1 MTHIKTLVAAITGLS
16 FLSASAFGQTY
27 TKNQIGMAM
36 MRTNTIAL
44 DHGKIK
50 SGYNSVW
57 AHLRG
62 DFRMSEVNP
71 ELVRRHESKFVSSSA
86 YFKRT
91 IERSRPYMYHISNEV
106 AKRNMPAEIALLPF
120 IESAYVTKAKS
131 HVGAS
136 GLWQFMPATGRHYGL
151 EQTPMYDGRHDI
163 YAATDA
169 ALNYLQYLHGL
180 FGDWSLALAAYNWGE
195 GNVGRAVN
203 RARAQGLEPVY
214 ENLRMPNETRNY
226 VPKLLA
232 VRNIVNNPEYFG
244 MSFADLDNKPFFKAV
259 DIDQPIDLSA
269 AVRLA
274 NISQAEFDA
283 LNPAFKSPVYIPKTG
298 RKLLLPATA
307 IATFERNYKKADRA
321 SLLSWDV
328 YTPYADT
335 TLSSIA
341 AETGMS
347 TAELKRLNGLSK
359 ENVAAGRSLLI
370 AKNRFSGSPAAVPA
384 NFAALDA
391 DINPNDNKLQT
402 VPNLNIAVTETTFKP
417 SRQTVDIQTASAAQ
431 PAPDTLR
438 PPVQTAAVDFTKQ
451 TAQAAAPAVTNQP
464 VASVPAAPSTDEVE
478 DRIRQLASASA
489 SQNAPQPATAAM
501 ADGGN
506 NELLMTFVQES
517 GLSENSDTVTVADSS
532 PNQLENEQAAQ
543 EAAERSR
550 QAKLA
555 AERAKQQKQAA
566 EARALAAAKNSGTPT
581 THKVG
586 SGDTLFNIAKRYD
599 MNVADLIASNNI
611 KGNTIHTG
619 QILKVAAA
627 KGKQTAKASVQPV
640 SYTVRQG
647 DTLTDIARRFN
658 VNVNDVRRWNNNSS
672 NIRPGQN
679 CKAANHSFPF
689 SDGLCHTTGRLK
701 TFTTRQNRKD
711 PWHKSPP
718 KSSKPTTS
726 EASSAKRLPKKPPT

>member
-1 MTHIKTLVAAITGLS
+1 M
-16 FLSASAFGQTY
+16 
-27 TKNQIGMAM
+27 
-36 MRTNTIAL
+36 
-44 DHGKIK
+44 
-50 SGYNSVW
+50 
-57 AHLRG
+57 
-62 DFRMSEVNP
+62 
-71 ELVRRHESKFVSSSA
+71 
-86 YFKRT
+86 
-91 IERSRPYMYHISNEV
+91 
-106 AKRNMPAEIALLPF
+106 
-120 IESAYVTKAKS
+120 
-131 HVGAS
+131 
-136 GLWQFMPATGRHYGL
+136 
-151 EQTPMYDGRHDI
+151 
-163 YAATDA
+163 
-169 ALNYLQYLHGL
+169 
-180 FGDWSLALAAYNWGE
+180 
-195 GNVGRAVN
+195 
-203 RARAQGLEPVY
+203 
-214 ENLRMPNETRNY
+214 
-226 VPKLLA
+226 
-232 VRNIVNNPEYFG
+232 
-244 MSFADLDNKPFFKAV
+244 
-259 DIDQPIDLSA
+259 
-269 AVRLA
+269 
-274 NISQAEFDA
+274 
-283 LNPAFKSPVYIPKTG
+283 
-298 RKLLLPATA
+298 
-307 IATFERNYKKADRA
+307 
-321 SLLSWDV
+321 
-328 YTPYADT
+328 
-335 TLSSIA
+335 
-341 AETGMS
+341 
-347 TAELKRLNGLSK
+347 
-359 ENVAAGRSLLI
+359 
-370 AKNRFSGSPAAVPA
+370 
-384 NFAALDA
+384 DA

-451 TAQAAAPAVTNQP
+451 TAQAAAPA
-464 VASVPAAPSTDEVE
+464 APSTDEVE

-489 SQNAPQPATAAM
+489 SQNAPQPATAAV
-501 ADGGN
+501 ADGDN

-532 PNQLENEQAAQ
+532 PNQPENEQAAQ

-679 CKAANHSFPF
+679 IKLQGS
-689 SDGLCHTTGRLK
+689 
-701 TFTTRQNRKD
+701 
-711 PWHKSPP
+711 
-718 KSSKPTTS
+718 
-726 EASSAKRLPKKPPT
+726 

>member
-16 FLSASAFGQTY
+16 FFSAPAFGQTY

-50 SGYNSVW
+50 SGHNSVW

-62 DFRMSEVNP
+62 EFRMSEVNP

-151 EQTPMYDGRHDI
+151 EQTPLYDGRHDI

-274 NISQAEFDA
+274 NISKAEFDA
-283 LNPAFKSPVYIPKTG
+283 LNPAFKSPVYIPKSG

-359 ENVAAGRSLLI
+359 ESVAAGRSLLI

-438 PPVQTAAVDFTKQ
+438 PPVQTVAVDFTKQ
-451 TAQAAAPAVTNQP
+451 TAQTAAPTVTNQP
-464 VASVPAAPSTDEVE
+464 VATAPAAPSTDEIE
-478 DRIRQLASASA
+478 DRIQQLASASA
-489 SQNAPQPATAAM
+489 SQNAPQPATAAV

-566 EARALAAAKNSGTPT
+566 EARASAAAKNSGTPT

-672 NIRPGQN
+672 NIKPGQN
-679 CKAANHSFPF
+679 IKLQGS
-689 SDGLCHTTGRLK
+689 
-701 TFTTRQNRKD
+701 
-711 PWHKSPP
+711 
-718 KSSKPTTS
+718 
-726 EASSAKRLPKKPPT
+726 

>member
-16 FLSASAFGQTY
+16 FFSAPAFGQTY

-50 SGYNSVW
+50 SGHNSVW

-151 EQTPMYDGRHDI
+151 EQTPLYDGRHDI

-359 ENVAAGRSLLI
+359 ESVAAGRSLLI
-370 AKNRFSGSPAAVPA
+370 AKNRFSGSPATVPA

-417 SRQTVDIQTASAAQ
+417 SRQTVEIQTASAAQ

-438 PPVQTAAVDFTKQ
+438 SPVQTAAVDFTKQ

-464 VASVPAAPSTDEVE
+464 VAAAPAAPSTDEVE

-489 SQNAPQPATAAM
+489 NQTAPQPATAAV

-517 GLSENSDTVTVADSS
+517 GLSENSDTVTVADSGA
-532 PNQLENEQAAQ
+532 NQLENEQAAQ

-679 CKAANHSFPF
+679 IKLQGS
-689 SDGLCHTTGRLK
+689 
-701 TFTTRQNRKD
+701 
-711 PWHKSPP
+711 
-718 KSSKPTTS
+718 
-726 EASSAKRLPKKPPT
+726 

>member
-16 FLSASAFGQTY
+16 FFSAPAFGQTY

-50 SGYNSVW
+50 SGHNSVW

-62 DFRMSEVNP
+62 EFRMSEVNP

-151 EQTPMYDGRHDI
+151 EQTPLYDGRHDI

-359 ENVAAGRSLLI
+359 ESVAAGRSLLI

-451 TAQAAAPAVTNQP
+451 TAQTAAPTVTNQP
-464 VASVPAAPSTDEVE
+464 VATAPAAPSTDEIE
-478 DRIRQLASASA
+478 DRIQQLASASA
-489 SQNAPQPATAAM
+489 SQNAPQPATAAV

-517 GLSENSDTVTVADSS
+517 GLSENSDTVTVADSNS
-532 PNQLENEQAAQ
+532 IQLENEQAAQ

-555 AERAKQQKQAA
+555 AERVKQQKQAA

-599 MNVADLIASNNI
+599 MNVADLIASNHI

-672 NIRPGQN
+672 NIKPGQN
-679 CKAANHSFPF
+679 IKLQGS
-689 SDGLCHTTGRLK
+689 
-701 TFTTRQNRKD
+701 
-711 PWHKSPP
+711 
-718 KSSKPTTS
+718 
-726 EASSAKRLPKKPPT
+726 

>member
-16 FLSASAFGQTY
+16 FFSAPAFGQTY

-50 SGYNSVW
+50 SGHNSVW
-57 AHLRG
+57 AHLRS

-151 EQTPMYDGRHDI
+151 EQTPLYDGRHDI

-244 MSFADLDNKPFFKAV
+244 MSFADLENKPFFKAV

-359 ENVAAGRSLLI
+359 ESVAAGRSLLI

-417 SRQTVDIQTASAAQ
+417 SRQTVEIQTASAAQ

-451 TAQAAAPAVTNQP
+451 TAQAAAPTVTNQP
-464 VASVPAAPSTDEVE
+464 VAAAPAAPSTDEVE

-489 SQNAPQPATAAM
+489 SQNTPQPATAAV
-501 ADGGN
+501 ADGDN

-517 GLSENSDTVTVADSS
+517 GLSENSDTVAVADSS
-532 PNQLENEQAAQ
+532 PSQLENEQAAH

-672 NIRPGQN
+672 HIKPGQN
-679 CKAANHSFPF
+679 IKLQGS
-689 SDGLCHTTGRLK
+689 
-701 TFTTRQNRKD
+701 
-711 PWHKSPP
+711 
-718 KSSKPTTS
+718 
-726 EASSAKRLPKKPPT
+726 

>member
-16 FLSASAFGQTY
+16 FFSAPAFGQTY

-50 SGYNSVW
+50 SGHNSVW

-62 DFRMSEVNP
+62 EFRMSEVNP

-151 EQTPMYDGRHDI
+151 EQTPLYDGRHDI

-244 MSFADLDNKPFFKAV
+244 MSFADLENKPFFKAV

-274 NISQAEFDA
+274 DISQAEFDA
-283 LNPAFKSPVYIPKTG
+283 LNPAFKSPVYIPKSG

-359 ENVAAGRSLLI
+359 ESVAAGRSLLI

-451 TAQAAAPAVTNQP
+451 TAQAAAPTVTNHP
-464 VASVPAAPSTDEVE
+464 VAAAPAAPSTDEVE

-501 ADGGN
+501 AGGGN

-517 GLSENSDTVTVADSS
+517 GLSENSDTVTVADSNS
-532 PNQLENEQAAQ
+532 IQLENEQTAQ

-672 NIRPGQN
+672 NIKPGQN
-679 CKAANHSFPF
+679 IKLQGS
-689 SDGLCHTTGRLK
+689 
-701 TFTTRQNRKD
+701 
-711 PWHKSPP
+711 
-718 KSSKPTTS
+718 
-726 EASSAKRLPKKPPT
+726 

>member
-16 FLSASAFGQTY
+16 FFSAPAFGQTY

-50 SGYNSVW
+50 SGHNSVW

-151 EQTPMYDGRHDI
+151 EQTPLYDGRHDI

-359 ENVAAGRSLLI
+359 ESVAAGRSLLI

-402 VPNLNIAVTETTFKP
+402 VPNLNIAVTETAFKP

-451 TAQAAAPAVTNQP
+451 TAQSAAPTVTNQP
-464 VASVPAAPSTDEVE
+464 VAAAPAAPSTDEVE

-489 SQNAPQPATAAM
+489 SQNAPQPATAAV

-517 GLSENSDTVTVADSS
+517 GLSENSDTVTVADSNS
-532 PNQLENEQAAQ
+532 IQLENEQAAQ

-672 NIRPGQN
+672 NIKPGQN
-679 CKAANHSFPF
+679 IKLQGS
-689 SDGLCHTTGRLK
+689 
-701 TFTTRQNRKD
+701 
-711 PWHKSPP
+711 
-718 KSSKPTTS
+718 
-726 EASSAKRLPKKPPT
+726 

>member
-16 FLSASAFGQTY
+16 FFSAPAFGQTY

-57 AHLRG
+57 AHLRS

-151 EQTPMYDGRHDI
+151 EQTPLYDGRHDI

-274 NISQAEFDA
+274 DISQAEFDA
-283 LNPAFKSPVYIPKTG
+283 LNPAFKSPVYIPKSG

-359 ENVAAGRSLLI
+359 ESVAAGRSLLI

-417 SRQTVDIQTASAAQ
+417 NRQTVDIQTASAAQ

-451 TAQAAAPAVTNQP
+451 TAQAAAPTVTNQP
-464 VASVPAAPSTDEVE
+464 VAAAPAAPSTDEVE

-489 SQNAPQPATAAM
+489 SQNAPQPATAAV

-517 GLSENSDTVTVADSS
+517 GLSENSDTVTVADSNS
-532 PNQLENEQAAQ
+532 IQLENEQAAQ

-679 CKAANHSFPF
+679 IKLQGS
-689 SDGLCHTTGRLK
+689 
-701 TFTTRQNRKD
+701 
-711 PWHKSPP
+711 
-718 KSSKPTTS
+718 
-726 EASSAKRLPKKPPT
+726 

>member
-16 FLSASAFGQTY
+16 FFSAPAFGQTY

-50 SGYNSVW
+50 SGHNSVW

-151 EQTPMYDGRHDI
+151 EQTPLYDGRHDI

-274 NISQAEFDA
+274 DISQAEFDA

-359 ENVAAGRSLLI
+359 ESVAAGRSLLI

-402 VPNLNIAVTETTFKP
+402 VPNLNIAVTETAFKP

-431 PAPDTLR
+431 PTPDTLR

-451 TAQAAAPAVTNQP
+451 TAQAAAPTVTNQP
-464 VASVPAAPSTDEVE
+464 VAAAPSTDEVE

-489 SQNAPQPATAAM
+489 SQNAPQPATAAV

-517 GLSENSDTVTVADSS
+517 GLSENSDTVTVADSNS
-532 PNQLENEQAAQ
+532 IQLENEQAAQ

-679 CKAANHSFPF
+679 IKLQGS
-689 SDGLCHTTGRLK
+689 
-701 TFTTRQNRKD
+701 
-711 PWHKSPP
+711 
-718 KSSKPTTS
+718 
-726 EASSAKRLPKKPPT
+726 

>member
-16 FLSASAFGQTY
+16 FFSAPAFGQTY

-50 SGYNSVW
+50 SGHNSVW

-62 DFRMSEVNP
+62 EFRMSEVNP

-151 EQTPMYDGRHDI
+151 EQTPLYDGRHDI

-359 ENVAAGRSLLI
+359 ESVAAGRSLLI

-431 PAPDTLR
+431 PTPDTLR

-451 TAQAAAPAVTNQP
+451 TAQSAAPTVTNHPVAAA
-464 VASVPAAPSTDEVE
+464 PAAPSTDEVE

-489 SQNAPQPATAAM
+489 NQNAPQPATAAV

-679 CKAANHSFPF
+679 IKLQGS
-689 SDGLCHTTGRLK
+689 
-701 TFTTRQNRKD
+701 
-711 PWHKSPP
+711 
-718 KSSKPTTS
+718 
-726 EASSAKRLPKKPPT
+726 

>member
-16 FLSASAFGQTY
+16 FFSAPAFGQTY

-50 SGYNSVW
+50 SGHNSVW

-62 DFRMSEVNP
+62 EFRMSEVNP

-151 EQTPMYDGRHDI
+151 EQTPLYDGRHDI

-244 MSFADLDNKPFFKAV
+244 MSFADLENKPFFKAV

-359 ENVAAGRSLLI
+359 ESVAAGRSLLI

-451 TAQAAAPAVTNQP
+451 TAQSAAPTVTNHPVAAA
-464 VASVPAAPSTDEVE
+464 PAAPSTDEVE

-489 SQNAPQPATAAM
+489 SQNAPQPATASV

-517 GLSENSDTVTVADSS
+517 GLSENSDIVTVADNS
-532 PNQLENEQAAQ
+532 PNQLENEQAAH

-555 AERAKQQKQAA
+555 VERAKQQKQAA

-672 NIRPGQN
+672 NIKPGQN
-679 CKAANHSFPF
+679 IKLQGS
-689 SDGLCHTTGRLK
+689 
-701 TFTTRQNRKD
+701 
-711 PWHKSPP
+711 
-718 KSSKPTTS
+718 
-726 EASSAKRLPKKPPT
+726 

>member
-1 MTHIKTLVAAITGLS
+1 MIHIKTLVAAITGLS
-16 FLSASAFGQTY
+16 FFSAPAFGQTY

-50 SGYNSVW
+50 SGHNSVW

-62 DFRMSEVNP
+62 EFRMSEVNP

-151 EQTPMYDGRHDI
+151 EQTPLYDGRHDI

-244 MSFADLDNKPFFKAV
+244 MSFADLENKPFFKAV

-359 ENVAAGRSLLI
+359 ESVAAGRSLLI

-451 TAQAAAPAVTNQP
+451 TAQTAAPTVTNQP
-464 VASVPAAPSTDEVE
+464 VATAPAAPSTDEIE
-478 DRIRQLASASA
+478 DRIQQLASASA
-489 SQNAPQPATAAM
+489 SQNAPQPATAAV

-672 NIRPGQN
+672 NIKPGQN
-679 CKAANHSFPF
+679 IKLQGS
-689 SDGLCHTTGRLK
+689 
-701 TFTTRQNRKD
+701 
-711 PWHKSPP
+711 
-718 KSSKPTTS
+718 
-726 EASSAKRLPKKPPT
+726 

>member
-16 FLSASAFGQTY
+16 FFSAPAFGQTY

-50 SGYNSVW
+50 SGHNSVW

-62 DFRMSEVNP
+62 EFRMSEVNP

-151 EQTPMYDGRHDI
+151 EQTPLYDGRHDI

-359 ENVAAGRSLLI
+359 ESVAAGRSLLI

-451 TAQAAAPAVTNQP
+451 TAQSAAPTVTNHPVAAA
-464 VASVPAAPSTDEVE
+464 PAAPSTDEVE

-489 SQNAPQPATAAM
+489 SQNTPQPATAAV

-517 GLSENSDTVTVADSS
+517 GLSENSDTVAVADSS
-532 PNQLENEQAAQ
+532 PSQLENEQAAH

-672 NIRPGQN
+672 HIKPGQN
-679 CKAANHSFPF
+679 IKLQGS
-689 SDGLCHTTGRLK
+689 
-701 TFTTRQNRKD
+701 
-711 PWHKSPP
+711 
-718 KSSKPTTS
+718 
-726 EASSAKRLPKKPPT
+726 

>member
-16 FLSASAFGQTY
+16 FFSAPAFGQTY

-44 DHGKIK
+44 DRGKIK
-50 SGYNSVW
+50 SGHNSVW

-151 EQTPMYDGRHDI
+151 EQTPLYDGRHDI

-274 NISQAEFDA
+274 DISQAEFDA

-359 ENVAAGRSLLI
+359 ESVAAGRSLLI

-402 VPNLNIAVTETTFKP
+402 VPNLNIAVTETAFKP

-451 TAQAAAPAVTNQP
+451 TAQAAAPTVTNQP
-464 VASVPAAPSTDEVE
+464 VAAAPAAPSTDEVE

-489 SQNAPQPATAAM
+489 SQNAPQPATAAV

-517 GLSENSDTVTVADSS
+517 GLSENSDTVTVADSNS
-532 PNQLENEQAAQ
+532 IQLENEQAAQ

-672 NIRPGQN
+672 NIKPGQN
-679 CKAANHSFPF
+679 IKLQGS
-689 SDGLCHTTGRLK
+689 
-701 TFTTRQNRKD
+701 
-711 PWHKSPP
+711 
-718 KSSKPTTS
+718 
-726 EASSAKRLPKKPPT
+726 

>member
-16 FLSASAFGQTY
+16 FFSAPAFGQTY

-50 SGYNSVW
+50 SGHNSVW

-62 DFRMSEVNP
+62 EFRMSEVNP

-151 EQTPMYDGRHDI
+151 EQTPLYDGRHDI

-359 ENVAAGRSLLI
+359 ESVAAGRSLLI

-417 SRQTVDIQTASAAQ
+417 SRQTVDIQTASAAAAQ

-451 TAQAAAPAVTNQP
+451 TAQTAAPTVTNQP
-464 VASVPAAPSTDEVE
+464 VATAPAAPSTDEIE
-478 DRIRQLASASA
+478 DRIQQLASASA
-489 SQNAPQPATAAM
+489 SQNAPQPATAAV

-672 NIRPGQN
+672 NIKPGQN
-679 CKAANHSFPF
+679 IKLQGS
-689 SDGLCHTTGRLK
+689 
-701 TFTTRQNRKD
+701 
-711 PWHKSPP
+711 
-718 KSSKPTTS
+718 
-726 EASSAKRLPKKPPT
+726 

>member
-16 FLSASAFGQTY
+16 FFSAPAFGQTY

-50 SGYNSVW
+50 SGHNSVW

-62 DFRMSEVNP
+62 EFRMSEVNP

-151 EQTPMYDGRHDI
+151 EQTPLYDGRHDI

-359 ENVAAGRSLLI
+359 ESVAAGRSLLI

-451 TAQAAAPAVTNQP
+451 TAQTAALTVTNQP
-464 VASVPAAPSTDEVE
+464 VATAPAAPSTDEIE
-478 DRIRQLASASA
+478 DRIQQLASASA
-489 SQNAPQPATAAM
+489 SQNAPQPATAAV

-672 NIRPGQN
+672 NIKPGQN
-679 CKAANHSFPF
+679 IKLQGS
-689 SDGLCHTTGRLK
+689 
-701 TFTTRQNRKD
+701 
-711 PWHKSPP
+711 
-718 KSSKPTTS
+718 
-726 EASSAKRLPKKPPT
+726 

>member
-16 FLSASAFGQTY
+16 FFSAPAFGQTY

-50 SGYNSVW
+50 SGHNSVW

-151 EQTPMYDGRHDI
+151 EQTPLYDGRHDI

-169 ALNYLQYLHGL
+169 ALNYLQSLHGL

-359 ENVAAGRSLLI
+359 ESVAAGRSLLI

-391 DINPNDNKLQT
+391 DINPNDNKLQS
-402 VPNLNIAVTETTFKP
+402 VPDLNIAVTETTFKP

-451 TAQAAAPAVTNQP
+451 TAQAAAPTVTNQP
-464 VASVPAAPSTDEVE
+464 VAAAPAAPSTDEVE

-489 SQNAPQPATAAM
+489 SQNTPQPATASV

-566 EARALAAAKNSGTPT
+566 EARASAAAKNSGTPT

-672 NIRPGQN
+672 NIKPGQN
-679 CKAANHSFPF
+679 IKLQGS
-689 SDGLCHTTGRLK
+689 
-701 TFTTRQNRKD
+701 
-711 PWHKSPP
+711 
-718 KSSKPTTS
+718 
-726 EASSAKRLPKKPPT
+726 

>member
-16 FLSASAFGQTY
+16 FFSAPAFGQTY

-50 SGYNSVW
+50 SGHNSVW

-62 DFRMSEVNP
+62 EFRMSEVNP

-151 EQTPMYDGRHDI
+151 EQTPLYDGRHDI

-359 ENVAAGRSLLI
+359 ESVAAGRSLLI

-451 TAQAAAPAVTNQP
+451 TAQTAAPTVTNQP
-464 VASVPAAPSTDEVE
+464 VATAPAAPSTDEIE
-478 DRIRQLASASA
+478 DRIQQLASASA
-489 SQNAPQPATAAM
+489 SQNAPQPATAAV

-517 GLSENSDTVTVADSS
+517 GLSENSDTVAVANSG

-672 NIRPGQN
+672 NIKPGQN
-679 CKAANHSFPF
+679 IKLQGS
-689 SDGLCHTTGRLK
+689 
-701 TFTTRQNRKD
+701 
-711 PWHKSPP
+711 
-718 KSSKPTTS
+718 
-726 EASSAKRLPKKPPT
+726 

>member
-16 FLSASAFGQTY
+16 FFSAPAFGQTY

-50 SGYNSVW
+50 SGHNSVW

-62 DFRMSEVNP
+62 EFRMSEVNP

-151 EQTPMYDGRHDI
+151 EQTPLYDGRHDI
-163 YAATDA
+163 HAATDA

-203 RARAQGLEPVY
+203 HARAQGLEPVY

-359 ENVAAGRSLLI
+359 ESVAAGRSLLI

-451 TAQAAAPAVTNQP
+451 TAQTAAPTVTNQP
-464 VASVPAAPSTDEVE
+464 VATAPAAPSTDEIE
-478 DRIRQLASASA
+478 DRIQQLASASA
-489 SQNAPQPATAAM
+489 SQNAPQPATAAV

-517 GLSENSDTVTVADSS
+517 GLSENSDTVTVAVADSS

-672 NIRPGQN
+672 NIKPGQN
-679 CKAANHSFPF
+679 IKLQGS
-689 SDGLCHTTGRLK
+689 
-701 TFTTRQNRKD
+701 
-711 PWHKSPP
+711 
-718 KSSKPTTS
+718 
-726 EASSAKRLPKKPPT
+726 

>member
-16 FLSASAFGQTY
+16 FFSAPAFGQTY

-50 SGYNSVW
+50 SGHNSVW

-62 DFRMSEVNP
+62 EFRMSEVNP

-151 EQTPMYDGRHDI
+151 EQTPLYDGRHDI

-359 ENVAAGRSLLI
+359 ESVAAGRSLLI

-451 TAQAAAPAVTNQP
+451 TAQTAAPTVTNQP
-464 VASVPAAPSTDEVE
+464 VATAPAAPSTDEIE
-478 DRIRQLASASA
+478 DRIQQLASASA
-489 SQNAPQPATAAM
+489 SQNAPQPATAAV

-532 PNQLENEQAAQ
+532 ANQLENEQAAQ

-672 NIRPGQN
+672 HIKPGQN
-679 CKAANHSFPF
+679 IKLQGS
-689 SDGLCHTTGRLK
+689 
-701 TFTTRQNRKD
+701 
-711 PWHKSPP
+711 
-718 KSSKPTTS
+718 
-726 EASSAKRLPKKPPT
+726 

>member
-16 FLSASAFGQTY
+16 FFSAPAFGQTY

-50 SGYNSVW
+50 SGHNSVW

-151 EQTPMYDGRHDI
+151 EQTPLYDGRHDI

-203 RARAQGLEPVY
+203 HARAQGLEPVY

-274 NISQAEFDA
+274 DISQAEFDA

-359 ENVAAGRSLLI
+359 ESVAAGRSLLI

-451 TAQAAAPAVTNQP
+451 TAQTAAPTVTNQP
-464 VASVPAAPSTDEVE
+464 VATAPAAPSTDEIE
-478 DRIRQLASASA
+478 DRIQQLASASA
-489 SQNAPQPATAAM
+489 SQNAPQPATAAV

-672 NIRPGQN
+672 NIKPGQN
-679 CKAANHSFPF
+679 IKLQGS
-689 SDGLCHTTGRLK
+689 
-701 TFTTRQNRKD
+701 
-711 PWHKSPP
+711 
-718 KSSKPTTS
+718 
-726 EASSAKRLPKKPPT
+726 

>member
-16 FLSASAFGQTY
+16 FFSAPAFGQTY

-50 SGYNSVW
+50 SGHNSVW

-151 EQTPMYDGRHDI
+151 EQTPLYDGRHDI

-214 ENLRMPNETRNY
+214 ENLRMPNEPRNY

-244 MSFADLDNKPFFKAV
+244 MSFADLENKPFFKAV

-283 LNPAFKSPVYIPKTG
+283 LNPAFKSPVYIPKSG

-359 ENVAAGRSLLI
+359 ESIAAGRSLLI
-370 AKNRFSGSPAAVPA
+370 AKNRFSGSPAPAPA
-384 NFAALDA
+384 NFAALDT
-391 DINPNDNKLQT
+391 DTNPNDSKLQS
-402 VPNLNIAVTETTFKP
+402 VPDLNIAVTETVFKP
-417 SRQTVDIQTASAAQ
+417 SRQTVEIQTASAAQ
-431 PAPDTLR
+431 SAPDTLL
-438 PPVQTAAVDFTKQ
+438 PPVQTAAIDFTKQ

-489 SQNAPQPATAAM
+489 SQNAPQPATSSV

-517 GLSENSDTVTVADSS
+517 GLSENSDTVADSGAI
-532 PNQLENEQAAQ
+532 QLENEQAAQ
-543 EAAERSR
+543 EAAERNR

-619 QILKVAAA
+619 QVLKVAAA

-672 NIRPGQN
+672 NIKPGQN
-679 CKAANHSFPF
+679 IKLQGS
-689 SDGLCHTTGRLK
+689 
-701 TFTTRQNRKD
+701 
-711 PWHKSPP
+711 
-718 KSSKPTTS
+718 
-726 EASSAKRLPKKPPT
+726 

>member
-16 FLSASAFGQTY
+16 FFSAPAFGQTY

-50 SGYNSVW
+50 SGHNSVW

-151 EQTPMYDGRHDI
+151 EQTPLYDGRHDI

-244 MSFADLDNKPFFKAV
+244 MSFADLENKPFFKAV

-283 LNPAFKSPVYIPKTG
+283 LNPAFKSPVYIPKSG

-359 ENVAAGRSLLI
+359 ESVAAGRSLLI

-451 TAQAAAPAVTNQP
+451 TAQSAAPTVTNHPVAAA
-464 VASVPAAPSTDEVE
+464 PAAPSTDEVE

-489 SQNAPQPATAAM
+489 SQNAPQPATSSV

-532 PNQLENEQAAQ
+532 ANQLENEQAAQ

-672 NIRPGQN
+672 NIKPGQN
-679 CKAANHSFPF
+679 IKLQGS
-689 SDGLCHTTGRLK
+689 
-701 TFTTRQNRKD
+701 
-711 PWHKSPP
+711 
-718 KSSKPTTS
+718 
-726 EASSAKRLPKKPPT
+726 

>member
-16 FLSASAFGQTY
+16 FFSAPAFGQTY

-50 SGYNSVW
+50 SGHNSVW

-62 DFRMSEVNP
+62 EFRMSEVNP

-151 EQTPMYDGRHDI
+151 EQTPLYDGRHDI

-274 NISQAEFDA
+274 DISQAEFDA

-359 ENVAAGRSLLI
+359 ESVAAGRSLLI

-451 TAQAAAPAVTNQP
+451 TAQAAAPTVTNQP
-464 VASVPAAPSTDEVE
+464 VVAAPAAPSTDEVE

-489 SQNAPQPATAAM
+489 SQNAPQPATAAV

-517 GLSENSDTVTVADSS
+517 GLSENSDTVTVADSGAI
-532 PNQLENEQAAQ
+532 QLENEQAAQ

-679 CKAANHSFPF
+679 IKLQGS
-689 SDGLCHTTGRLK
+689 
-701 TFTTRQNRKD
+701 
-711 PWHKSPP
+711 
-718 KSSKPTTS
+718 
-726 EASSAKRLPKKPPT
+726 

>member
-16 FLSASAFGQTY
+16 FFSAPAFGQTY

-50 SGYNSVW
+50 SGHNSVW

-62 DFRMSEVNP
+62 EFRMSEVNP

-151 EQTPMYDGRHDI
+151 EQTPLYDGRHDI

-359 ENVAAGRSLLI
+359 ESVAAGRSLLI

-438 PPVQTAAVDFTKQ
+438 PPVQTVAVDFTKQ
-451 TAQAAAPAVTNQP
+451 TAQTAAPTVTNQP
-464 VASVPAAPSTDEVE
+464 VATAPAAPSTDEIE
-478 DRIRQLASASA
+478 DRIQQLASASA
-489 SQNAPQPATAAM
+489 SQNAPQPATAAV

-566 EARALAAAKNSGTPT
+566 EARASAAAKNSGTPT

-672 NIRPGQN
+672 NIKPGQN
-679 CKAANHSFPF
+679 IKLQGS
-689 SDGLCHTTGRLK
+689 
-701 TFTTRQNRKD
+701 
-711 PWHKSPP
+711 
-718 KSSKPTTS
+718 
-726 EASSAKRLPKKPPT
+726 

>member
-16 FLSASAFGQTY
+16 FFSAPAFGQTY

-50 SGYNSVW
+50 SGHNSVW
-57 AHLRG
+57 AHLRS

-151 EQTPMYDGRHDI
+151 EQTPLYDGRHDI

-359 ENVAAGRSLLI
+359 ESVAAGRSLLI
-370 AKNRFSGSPAAVPA
+370 AKNRFSGSPATVRA

-391 DINPNDNKLQT
+391 DINPNDNKLQS
-402 VPNLNIAVTETTFKP
+402 VPDLNIAVTETTFKP

-451 TAQAAAPAVTNQP
+451 TAQAAVPTVTNQP
-464 VASVPAAPSTDEVE
+464 VAAAPAAPSTDEVE

-489 SQNAPQPATAAM
+489 NQNTLQPATAAV

-532 PNQLENEQAAQ
+532 TIQLENEQAAQ

-566 EARALAAAKNSGTPT
+566 EARALAATKNSGTPT

-672 NIRPGQN
+672 NIKPGQN
-679 CKAANHSFPF
+679 IKLQGS
-689 SDGLCHTTGRLK
+689 
-701 TFTTRQNRKD
+701 
-711 PWHKSPP
+711 
-718 KSSKPTTS
+718 
-726 EASSAKRLPKKPPT
+726 

>member
-16 FLSASAFGQTY
+16 FFSAPAFGQTY

-50 SGYNSVW
+50 SGHNSVW

-151 EQTPMYDGRHDI
+151 EQTPLYDGRHDI

-203 RARAQGLEPVY
+203 HARAQGLEPVY

-274 NISQAEFDA
+274 DISQAEFDA

-359 ENVAAGRSLLI
+359 ESVAAGRSLLI

-451 TAQAAAPAVTNQP
+451 TAQAAAPTVTNQP
-464 VASVPAAPSTDEVE
+464 VAAAPAAPSTDEVE

-489 SQNAPQPATAAM
+489 SQNAPQPATAAV

-517 GLSENSDTVTVADSS
+517 GLSENSDTVTVTDSS
-532 PNQLENEQAAQ
+532 PIQLENEQAAQ

-672 NIRPGQN
+672 HIKPGQN
-679 CKAANHSFPF
+679 IKLQGS
-689 SDGLCHTTGRLK
+689 
-701 TFTTRQNRKD
+701 
-711 PWHKSPP
+711 
-718 KSSKPTTS
+718 
-726 EASSAKRLPKKPPT
+726 

>member
-1 MTHIKTLVAAITGLS
+1 MIHIKTLVAAITGLS
-16 FLSASAFGQTY
+16 FFSAPAFGQTY

-50 SGYNSVW
+50 SGHNSVW

-62 DFRMSEVNP
+62 EFRMSEVNP

-151 EQTPMYDGRHDI
+151 EQTPLYDGRHDI

-244 MSFADLDNKPFFKAV
+244 MSFADLENKPFFKAV

-451 TAQAAAPAVTNQP
+451 TAQTAAPTVTNQP
-464 VASVPAAPSTDEVE
+464 VATAPAAPSTDEIE
-478 DRIRQLASASA
+478 DRIQQLASASA
-489 SQNAPQPATAAM
+489 SQNAPQPATAAV

-672 NIRPGQN
+672 NIKPGQN
-679 CKAANHSFPF
+679 IKLQGS
-689 SDGLCHTTGRLK
+689 
-701 TFTTRQNRKD
+701 
-711 PWHKSPP
+711 
-718 KSSKPTTS
+718 
-726 EASSAKRLPKKPPT
+726 

>member
-16 FLSASAFGQTY
+16 FFSAPAFGQTY

-50 SGYNSVW
+50 SGHNSVW

-151 EQTPMYDGRHDI
+151 EQTPLYDGRHDI

-359 ENVAAGRSLLI
+359 ESVAAGRSLLI

-417 SRQTVDIQTASAAQ
+417 NRQTVDIQTASAAQ

-451 TAQAAAPAVTNQP
+451 TAQAAAPTVTNQP
-464 VASVPAAPSTDEVE
+464 VAAAPAAPSTDEVE

-489 SQNAPQPATAAM
+489 SQNAPQPATAAV

-517 GLSENSDTVTVADSS
+517 GLSENSDTVTVADSGAI
-532 PNQLENEQAAQ
+532 QLENEQAAQ

-672 NIRPGQN
+672 NIKPGQN
-679 CKAANHSFPF
+679 IKLQGS
-689 SDGLCHTTGRLK
+689 
-701 TFTTRQNRKD
+701 
-711 PWHKSPP
+711 
-718 KSSKPTTS
+718 
-726 EASSAKRLPKKPPT
+726 

>member
-16 FLSASAFGQTY
+16 FFSAPAFGQTY

-44 DHGKIK
+44 DRGKIK
-50 SGYNSVW
+50 SGHNSVW

-151 EQTPMYDGRHDI
+151 EQTPLYDGRHDI

-244 MSFADLDNKPFFKAV
+244 MSFADLENKPFFKAV

-274 NISQAEFDA
+274 DISQAEFDA

-359 ENVAAGRSLLI
+359 ESVAAGRSLLI

-402 VPNLNIAVTETTFKP
+402 VPNLNIAVTETAFKP

-451 TAQAAAPAVTNQP
+451 TAQAAAPTVTNQP
-464 VASVPAAPSTDEVE
+464 VAAAPAAPSTDEVE

-489 SQNAPQPATAAM
+489 SQNAPQPATAAV

-517 GLSENSDTVTVADSS
+517 GLSENSDTVTVADSNS
-532 PNQLENEQAAQ
+532 IQLENEQAAQ

-672 NIRPGQN
+672 NIKPGQN
-679 CKAANHSFPF
+679 IKLQGS
-689 SDGLCHTTGRLK
+689 
-701 TFTTRQNRKD
+701 
-711 PWHKSPP
+711 
-718 KSSKPTTS
+718 
-726 EASSAKRLPKKPPT
+726 

>member
-16 FLSASAFGQTY
+16 FFSAPAFGQTY

-50 SGYNSVW
+50 SGHNSVW

-62 DFRMSEVNP
+62 EFRMSEVNP

-151 EQTPMYDGRHDI
+151 EQTPLYDGRHDI

-274 NISQAEFDA
+274 DISQAEFDA

-359 ENVAAGRSLLI
+359 ESVAAGRSLLI

-451 TAQAAAPAVTNQP
+451 TAQTAAPTVTNQP
-464 VASVPAAPSTDEVE
+464 VATAPAAPSTDEIE
-478 DRIRQLASASA
+478 DRIQQLASASA
-489 SQNAPQPATAAM
+489 SQNAPQPATAAV

-532 PNQLENEQAAQ
+532 ANQLENEQAAQ

-672 NIRPGQN
+672 HIKPGQN
-679 CKAANHSFPF
+679 IKLQGS
-689 SDGLCHTTGRLK
+689 
-701 TFTTRQNRKD
+701 
-711 PWHKSPP
+711 
-718 KSSKPTTS
+718 
-726 EASSAKRLPKKPPT
+726 

>member
-16 FLSASAFGQTY
+16 FFSAPAFGQTY

-50 SGYNSVW
+50 SGHNSVW

-151 EQTPMYDGRHDI
+151 EQTPLYDGRHDI

-283 LNPAFKSPVYIPKTG
+283 LNPAFKSPVYIPKSG

-359 ENVAAGRSLLI
+359 ENVAAGRSLQI
-370 AKNRFSGSPAAVPA
+370 AKNRFSGSPATVPV

-417 SRQTVDIQTASAAQ
+417 SRQTINIQTASAAQ

-451 TAQAAAPAVTNQP
+451 TAQAAAPTVTNQP
-464 VASVPAAPSTDEVE
+464 VAAAPAAPSTDEVE

-489 SQNAPQPATAAM
+489 SQNAPQPATAAV

-517 GLSENSDTVTVADSS
+517 GLSENSDTVAVANSG

-672 NIRPGQN
+672 NIKPGQN
-679 CKAANHSFPF
+679 IKLQGS
-689 SDGLCHTTGRLK
+689 
-701 TFTTRQNRKD
+701 
-711 PWHKSPP
+711 
-718 KSSKPTTS
+718 
-726 EASSAKRLPKKPPT
+726 

>member
-16 FLSASAFGQTY
+16 FFSAPAFGQTY

-50 SGYNSVW
+50 SGHNSVW

-62 DFRMSEVNP
+62 EFRMSEVNP

-151 EQTPMYDGRHDI
+151 EQTPLYDGRHDI

-244 MSFADLDNKPFFKAV
+244 MSFADLENKPFFKAV

-283 LNPAFKSPVYIPKTG
+283 LNPAFKSPVYIPNTG

-359 ENVAAGRSLLI
+359 ESVAAGRSLLI

-451 TAQAAAPAVTNQP
+451 TAQSAAPTVTNHPVAAA
-464 VASVPAAPSTDEVE
+464 PAAPSTDEVE

-501 ADGGN
+501 AGGGN

-517 GLSENSDTVTVADSS
+517 GLSENSDTVTVADSNS
-532 PNQLENEQAAQ
+532 IQLENEQTAQ

-672 NIRPGQN
+672 NIKPGQN
-679 CKAANHSFPF
+679 IKLQGS
-689 SDGLCHTTGRLK
+689 
-701 TFTTRQNRKD
+701 
-711 PWHKSPP
+711 
-718 KSSKPTTS
+718 
-726 EASSAKRLPKKPPT
+726 

>member
-16 FLSASAFGQTY
+16 FFSAPAFGQTY

-50 SGYNSVW
+50 SGHNSVW

-62 DFRMSEVNP
+62 EFRMSEVNP

-151 EQTPMYDGRHDI
+151 EQTPLYDGRHDI

-274 NISQAEFDA
+274 DISQAEFDA

-359 ENVAAGRSLLI
+359 ESVAAGRSLLI

-451 TAQAAAPAVTNQP
+451 TAQTAAPTVTNQP
-464 VASVPAAPSTDEVE
+464 VATAPAAPSTDEIE
-478 DRIRQLASASA
+478 DRIQQLASASA
-489 SQNAPQPATAAM
+489 SQNAPQPATAAV

-517 GLSENSDTVTVADSS
+517 GLSENSDTVTVADSNS
-532 PNQLENEQAAQ
+532 IQLENEQAAQ

-672 NIRPGQN
+672 NIKPGQN
-679 CKAANHSFPF
+679 IKLQGS
-689 SDGLCHTTGRLK
+689 
-701 TFTTRQNRKD
+701 
-711 PWHKSPP
+711 
-718 KSSKPTTS
+718 
-726 EASSAKRLPKKPPT
+726 

>member
-16 FLSASAFGQTY
+16 FFSAPAFGQTY

-50 SGYNSVW
+50 SGHNSVW

-151 EQTPMYDGRHDI
+151 EQTPLYDGRHDI

-359 ENVAAGRSLLI
+359 ESVAAGRSLLI

-438 PPVQTAAVDFTKQ
+438 PPVQTAAIDFTKQ
-451 TAQAAAPAVTNQP
+451 TAQAAAPTVTNQP
-464 VASVPAAPSTDEVE
+464 VAAAPAAPSTDEVE

-489 SQNAPQPATAAM
+489 SQNAPQPATAAV

-532 PNQLENEQAAQ
+532 PNQPENEQAAQ

-672 NIRPGQN
+672 NIKPGQN
-679 CKAANHSFPF
+679 IKLQGS
-689 SDGLCHTTGRLK
+689 
-701 TFTTRQNRKD
+701 
-711 PWHKSPP
+711 
-718 KSSKPTTS
+718 
-726 EASSAKRLPKKPPT
+726 

>member
-16 FLSASAFGQTY
+16 FFSAPAFGQTY

-50 SGYNSVW
+50 SGHNSVW

-62 DFRMSEVNP
+62 EFRMSEVNP

-151 EQTPMYDGRHDI
+151 EQTPLYDGRHDI

-274 NISQAEFDA
+274 DISQAEFDA

-359 ENVAAGRSLLI
+359 ESVAAGRSLLI

-451 TAQAAAPAVTNQP
+451 TAQTAAPTVTNQP
-464 VASVPAAPSTDEVE
+464 VATAPAAPSTDEIE
-478 DRIRQLASASA
+478 DRIQQLASASA
-489 SQNAPQPATAAM
+489 SQNAPQPATAAV

-672 NIRPGQN
+672 NIKPGQN
-679 CKAANHSFPF
+679 IKLQGS
-689 SDGLCHTTGRLK
+689 
-701 TFTTRQNRKD
+701 
-711 PWHKSPP
+711 
-718 KSSKPTTS
+718 
-726 EASSAKRLPKKPPT
+726 

>member
-16 FLSASAFGQTY
+16 FFSAPAFGQTY

-50 SGYNSVW
+50 SGHNSVW

-151 EQTPMYDGRHDI
+151 EQTPLYDGRHDI

-244 MSFADLDNKPFFKAV
+244 MSFADLENKPFFKAV

-359 ENVAAGRSLLI
+359 ESVAAGRSLLI

-451 TAQAAAPAVTNQP
+451 NAQAAAPTVTNQP
-464 VASVPAAPSTDEVE
+464 VAAAPAVPSTDEVE

-517 GLSENSDTVTVADSS
+517 GLSENSDTVTVADSNS
-532 PNQLENEQAAQ
+532 IQLENEQAAQ

-599 MNVADLIASNNI
+599 MNVADLIANNNI

-672 NIRPGQN
+672 NIKPGQN
-679 CKAANHSFPF
+679 IKLQGS
-689 SDGLCHTTGRLK
+689 
-701 TFTTRQNRKD
+701 
-711 PWHKSPP
+711 
-718 KSSKPTTS
+718 
-726 EASSAKRLPKKPPT
+726 

>member
-16 FLSASAFGQTY
+16 FFSAPAFGQTY

-50 SGYNSVW
+50 SGHNSVW

-151 EQTPMYDGRHDI
+151 EQTPLYDGRHDI

-359 ENVAAGRSLLI
+359 ESVAAGRSLLI

-451 TAQAAAPAVTNQP
+451 TAQTAAPTVTNQP
-464 VASVPAAPSTDEVE
+464 VATAPAAPSTDEIE
-478 DRIRQLASASA
+478 DRIQQLASASA
-489 SQNAPQPATAAM
+489 SQNAPQPATAAV

-532 PNQLENEQAAQ
+532 PNQLENEQAVQ

-555 AERAKQQKQAA
+555 AERVKQQKQAA

-599 MNVADLIASNNI
+599 MNVADLIASNHI

-672 NIRPGQN
+672 NIKPGQN
-679 CKAANHSFPF
+679 IKLQGS
-689 SDGLCHTTGRLK
+689 
-701 TFTTRQNRKD
+701 
-711 PWHKSPP
+711 
-718 KSSKPTTS
+718 
-726 EASSAKRLPKKPPT
+726 

>member
-16 FLSASAFGQTY
+16 FFSAPAFGQTY

-50 SGYNSVW
+50 SGHNSVW

-62 DFRMSEVNP
+62 EFRMSEVNP

-151 EQTPMYDGRHDI
+151 EQTPLYDGRHDI

-359 ENVAAGRSLLI
+359 ESVAAGRSLLI

-451 TAQAAAPAVTNQP
+451 TAQTAAPTVTNQP
-464 VASVPAAPSTDEVE
+464 VATAPAAPSTDEIE
-478 DRIRQLASASA
+478 DRIQQLASASA
-489 SQNAPQPATAAM
+489 SQNAPQPATAAV

-672 NIRPGQN
+672 HIKPGQN
-679 CKAANHSFPF
+679 IKLQGS
-689 SDGLCHTTGRLK
+689 
-701 TFTTRQNRKD
+701 
-711 PWHKSPP
+711 
-718 KSSKPTTS
+718 
-726 EASSAKRLPKKPPT
+726 

>member
-16 FLSASAFGQTY
+16 FFSAPAFGQTY

-50 SGYNSVW
+50 SGHNSVW

-106 AKRNMPAEIALLPF
+106 TKRNMPAEIALLPF

-151 EQTPMYDGRHDI
+151 EQTPLYDGRHDI

-244 MSFADLDNKPFFKAV
+244 MSFADLENKPFFKAV

-359 ENVAAGRSLLI
+359 ESVAAGRSLLI

-402 VPNLNIAVTETTFKP
+402 VPNLNIAVTETAFKP

-451 TAQAAAPAVTNQP
+451 TAQAAAPTVTNQP
-464 VASVPAAPSTDEVE
+464 VAAAPAAPSTDEVE

-489 SQNAPQPATAAM
+489 SQNAPQPATAAV

-517 GLSENSDTVTVADSS
+517 GLSENSDTVTVADSNS
-532 PNQLENEQAAQ
+532 IQLENEQAAQ

-672 NIRPGQN
+672 NIKPGQN
-679 CKAANHSFPF
+679 IKLQGS
-689 SDGLCHTTGRLK
+689 
-701 TFTTRQNRKD
+701 
-711 PWHKSPP
+711 
-718 KSSKPTTS
+718 
-726 EASSAKRLPKKPPT
+726 